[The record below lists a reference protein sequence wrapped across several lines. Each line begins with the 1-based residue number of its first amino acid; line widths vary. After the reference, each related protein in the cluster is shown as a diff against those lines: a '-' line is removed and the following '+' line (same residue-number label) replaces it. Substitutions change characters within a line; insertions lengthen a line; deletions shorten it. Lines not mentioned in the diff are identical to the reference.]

1 MCQNLTL
8 LYERDMFLIICAK
21 EVRAPAH
28 SITTAQQARNIT
40 LSNKTYIYES
50 WSIAS
55 NWHDL
60 NHIRVRDNTV
70 IVAVANLQW
79 YACTPFLIQKKNE
92 IPKNHHYLIVI
103 LIFHDKQWSLKW
115 VLVVS
120 TLRKIKC
127 EWLNKYERNGRVKL
141 FKMWCLAW
149 NNDAIS
155 DYDRSKHKYR
165 EKELKKKKKILVLV
179 SCVYS

>member
-1 MCQNLTL
+1 MQLTHNVLWSNSNLKVL
-8 LYERDMFLIICAK
+8 FLYVRLKWNEFLFYFYVIFVSKFDFIVRTRYVPDHLCKRGACA
-21 EVRAPAH
+21 RTFNHH
-28 SITTAQQARNIT
+28 SSTSKKYNVVKQD
-40 LSNKTYIYES
+40 IYES

-115 VLVVS
+115 VGINV
-120 TLRKIKC
+120 TK
-127 EWLNKYERNGRVKL
+127 N
-141 FKMWCLAW
+141 
-149 NNDAIS
+149 
-155 DYDRSKHKYR
+155 
-165 EKELKKKKKILVLV
+165 
-179 SCVYS
+179 